1 MISVK
6 NAHTGTTLVV
16 AVTGYCQQETARNE
30 FSVRFRM
37 AAQEVGAS
45 TKHDG
50 FDSGM
55 IEVLNKDWLK
65 FMNNLS

>member
-1 MISVK
+1 M
-6 NAHTGTTLVV
+6 
-16 AVTGYCQQETARNE
+16 
-30 FSVRFRM
+30 RFRM